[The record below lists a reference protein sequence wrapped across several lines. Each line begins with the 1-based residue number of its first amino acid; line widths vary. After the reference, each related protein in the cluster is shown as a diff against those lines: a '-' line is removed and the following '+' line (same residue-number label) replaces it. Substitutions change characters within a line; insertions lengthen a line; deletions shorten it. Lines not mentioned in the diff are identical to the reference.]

1 MKAAQVIQA
10 RYVTAGMYLLADS
23 GEFEIVK
30 ASTRDTYWQDMTI
43 DLQNGKT
50 VKVYDDVMV
59 VVVR

>member
-1 MKAAQVIQA
+1 MRAAQVIKA
-10 RYVTAGMYLLADS
+10 SYVTAGMYLLADE
-23 GEFEIVK
+23 GQFEIVK
-30 ASTRDTYWQDMTI
+30 AVTRDSYWQDVTI